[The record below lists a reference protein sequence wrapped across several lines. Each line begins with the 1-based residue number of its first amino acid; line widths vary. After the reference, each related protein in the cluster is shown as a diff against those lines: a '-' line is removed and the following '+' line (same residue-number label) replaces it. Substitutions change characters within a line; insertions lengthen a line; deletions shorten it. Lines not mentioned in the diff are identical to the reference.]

1 MCCAVLK
8 LVPPS
13 PAAAKVTKQLN
24 AVGYLLLLNL
34 DLRHPIAAATDKQNA
49 EGSKCYVLRSLLP
62 AHLRRDV
69 TDDPK
74 DDALKAL
81 AMICCGL
88 IEVSDGSLEEGEAR
102 LCRALVIV
110 GSHDSLRVDWG
121 QRGGLGEICK
131 DWVLSRLPVRCE
143 LRCDPWCV
151 HPVTGHD
158 QLRAAGPAWVMDRLR
173 PLVAVQ
179 PR

>member
-1 MCCAVLK
+1 M
-8 LVPPS
+8 
-13 PAAAKVTKQLN
+13 
-24 AVGYLLLLNL
+24 
-34 DLRHPIAAATDKQNA
+34 
-49 EGSKCYVLRSLLP
+49 LRSLLP

-110 GSHDSLRVDWG
+110 GK
-121 QRGGLGEICK
+121 LGSARE
-131 DWVLSRLPVRCE
+131 S
-143 LRCDPWCV
+143 
-151 HPVTGHD
+151 
-158 QLRAAGPAWVMDRLR
+158 
-173 PLVAVQ
+173 
-179 PR
+179 